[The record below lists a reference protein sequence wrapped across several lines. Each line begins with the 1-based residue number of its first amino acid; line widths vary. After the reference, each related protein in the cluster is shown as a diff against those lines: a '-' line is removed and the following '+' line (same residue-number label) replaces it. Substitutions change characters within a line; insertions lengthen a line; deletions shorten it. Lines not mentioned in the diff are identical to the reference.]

1 MTLSPHLRIQVW
13 EEYEISTSPSF
24 PIQYLEKACTHVQCI
39 WKRPKQ
45 TFCRSADKCDL
56 NVLNSHLLFW
66 LEASWTFQA
75 CLCIFELLTEFEE
88 ELIRRISIH
97 FRRASSPCSRTFVSV
112 QVLYNLRKTPD
123 QKDPPEATVKASG
136 GLLDN
141 TKWFDSC
148 LMLHGQQRAPPSPH
162 PLRLP
167 RGGPTLGVG
176 VLSYSRHE
184 PCTNNNNRLII

>member
-45 TFCRSADKCDL
+45 TCCRSADKCDL

-66 LEASWTFQA
+66 LEASRTFQA

-88 ELIRRISIH
+88 ELIKRISIH
-97 FRRASSPCSRTFVSV
+97 FRRASSPCSRMFVSV

-141 TKWFDSC
+141 TKWFVSC
-148 LMLHGQQRAPPSPH
+148 LMLHGQQRAPHH
-162 PLRLP
+162 PTRSAFRAAAPRL
-167 RGGPTLGVG
+167 GLGHAM
-176 VLSYSRHE
+176 SHE
-184 PCTNNNNRLII
+184 LIIIG